1 MSVGYIRTT
10 SYSIKAMEERE
21 RTIRD
26 QAEGVVNSTL
36 PFYKRWVLNKVLYH
50 TRRGVKHRENMRFA
64 RTKLFGVFRDLFRAI
79 GNNLVRLG
87 LLKTRQVC

>member
-1 MSVGYIRTT
+1 
-10 SYSIKAMEERE
+10 MEERE

-26 QAEGVVNSTL
+26 KAEDTVNCSL
-36 PFYKRWVLNKVLYH
+36 SFHKRWFFNKVLYH
-50 TRRGVKHRENMRFA
+50 ARRGVKHRENLRFA

-87 LLKTRQVC
+87 LLKERQVRIYGCVGT